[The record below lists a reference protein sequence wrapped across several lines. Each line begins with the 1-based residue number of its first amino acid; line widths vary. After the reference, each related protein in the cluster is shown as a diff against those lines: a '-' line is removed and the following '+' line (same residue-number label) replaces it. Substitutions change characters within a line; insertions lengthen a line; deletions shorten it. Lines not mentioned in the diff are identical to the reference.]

1 MAIII
6 DTELFLKNTEPYRRI
21 KWVDA
26 LKYNKLPYEY
36 LQGSGPRVYLEDDM
50 KRLHIRDHSGHTYT
64 LSCDEVVTEA
74 FFQKALQTI
83 QQAGDRLKEIRER
96 NLRKYEDKVGF
107 HSYYI

>member
-36 LQGSGPRVYLEDDM
+36 LHGDGPSVYLEDDGS
-50 KRLHIRDHSGHTYT
+50 RLHVNNGLSRYT

-83 QQAGDRLKEIRER
+83 KQAGERLKEIRER